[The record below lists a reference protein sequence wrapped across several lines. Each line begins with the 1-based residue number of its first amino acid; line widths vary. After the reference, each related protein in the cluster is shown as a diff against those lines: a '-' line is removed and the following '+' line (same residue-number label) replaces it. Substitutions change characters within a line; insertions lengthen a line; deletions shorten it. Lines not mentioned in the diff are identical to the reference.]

1 MRKAAILTAL
11 LLVLSIGGVCVAA
24 SGVYEARDQ
33 VVLTETVVY
42 GDRAAANGLTV
53 ELNITCAD
61 HLFWDTTC
69 TLDAQIQ
76 TRTEYSFSALE
87 ARQKAP
93 GQYKG
98 VYLYSDVDGGLDM
111 WEDDPTGLNRAYR
124 ELYDSLK
131 PGEEKSVTVYVKD
144 YLDYYPLTVELDF
157 PEVAYRLSTEELAGY
172 LNAESFTGPPA
183 YYAAQALLEYFK
195 IPILPEEVRTI
206 TVSKG
211 NDDRDVHVG
220 AATSRGEE
228 GDYFELSVCSALTDD
243 ACYFTFDA
251 HSRQGKLVDLHEIPG
266 GYGIYRLPYQADEVD
281 ADALEM
287 VYSLDPEI
295 KLLGLFANEDQTK
308 LLLHAVENGKYI
320 LTVIDLDDMTT
331 LQKLEIAEWPED
343 QYWQLYSGDGCMAVL
358 LSREQEL
365 AVIAE
370 TDDGDYELWY
380 MGDAWPDELGGFPFR
395 WEPVLA
401 FDGERLAFV
410 GFLSD
415 EYGNHYYYTC
425 DFALAVYEPSGL
437 AYYGEYG
444 NSLNT
449 SGNYTCRG
457 CDYDPLTVSWAASD

>member
-53 ELNITCAD
+53 GLNITCAD

-76 TRTEYSFSALE
+76 TRTEYSFSSSE
-87 ARQKAP
+87 VSKPRP
-93 GQYKG
+93 R
-98 VYLYSDVDGGLDM
+98 VYSGISLDATSGS
-111 WEDDPTGLNRAYR
+111 ELAKL
-124 ELYDSLK
+124 ELYNSLE
-131 PGEEKSVTVYVKD
+131 PGEEKSAVIYLKD
-144 YLDYYPLTVELDF
+144 YMDYYPISVSLDL
-157 PEVAYRLSTEELAGY
+157 PGITQGIEGSDVPDWDPNEGTS
-172 LNAESFTGPPA
+172 
-183 YYAAQALLEYFK
+183 YYALLKIRDYFK
-195 IPILPEEVRTI
+195 IPVLEEECYKISVWKGEGNNGSYSSRTDFSSESDHFSMK
-206 TVSKG
+206 T
-211 NDDRDVHVG
+211 
-220 AATSRGEE
+220 
-228 GDYFELSVCSALTDD
+228 FSVPTGD

-251 HSRQGKLVDLHEIPG
+251 HTWNGKLVDLHEIPG

-287 VYSLDPEI
+287 VYPLDPEI
-295 KLLGLFANEDQTK
+295 KLLGLFSNEDQTR

-320 LTVIDLDDMTT
+320 LTVIDLDGMTT

-343 QYWQLYSGDGCMAVL
+343 QGWQLYSGDGCMAVL

-380 MGDAWPDELGGFPFR
+380 MGDAWPDELGSFPFR
-395 WEPVLA
+395 WEPVLT
-401 FDGERLAFV
+401 FDGERLAFAD
-410 GFLSD
+410 FLTN
-415 EYGNHYYYTC
+415 EYGYYDYYTC

-449 SGNYTCRG
+449 GKDASGNHRCRG
-457 CDYDPLTVSWAASD
+457 CYYDPLTVSWAAEDQN

>member
-24 SGVYEARDQ
+24 LGVYEARDQ

-42 GDRAAANGLTV
+42 GDRAVANGLTV

-87 ARQKAP
+87 VSKLRP
-93 GQYKG
+93 R
-98 VYLYSDVDGGLDM
+98 VYSGISLDATLGSELAKLALY
-111 WEDDPTGLNRAYR
+111 N
-124 ELYDSLK
+124 SLE
-131 PGEEKSVTVYVKD
+131 PGEEKSAVIYLKD
-144 YLDYYPLTVELDF
+144 YMDYYPISVSVNLPGITQSIEGSDVPDWD
-157 PEVAYRLSTEELAGY
+157 LSTRTSY
-172 LNAESFTGPPA
+172 D
-183 YYAAQALLEYFK
+183 ALLKIRDYFK
-195 IPILPEEVRTI
+195 IPVLEEECYKISVW
-206 TVSKG
+206 KG
-211 NDDRDVHVG
+211 EGNNGSHYS
-220 AATSRGEE
+220 SRADSSSES
-228 GDYFELSVCSALTDD
+228 DYFSMKTFSVPTGD

-251 HSRQGKLVDLHEIPG
+251 HTWNGKLVDLHEIPG

-287 VYSLDPEI
+287 VYPLDPET
-295 KLLGLFANEDQTK
+295 KPLGLFANEDQTR

-331 LQKLEIAEWPED
+331 LQKLEIAEWPKD
-343 QYWQLYSGDGCMAVL
+343 QGWRLYSGDGCMAVL
-358 LSREQEL
+358 LSREEEL

-380 MGDAWPDELGGFPFR
+380 MGDAWSDELGGFPFQ

-401 FDGERLAFV
+401 FDGERLAFI

-437 AYYGEYG
+437 EYYGEYG
-444 NSLNT
+444 NSLDT
-449 SGNYTCRG
+449 GKDVSSNYRCRG
-457 CDYDPLTVSWAASD
+457 RDYDSLTVSWAASD